1 MKPEDYLREKNNNF
15 LLDFTGVYDDEF
27 VKNKTTLKW
36 IDCTDI
42 SGCNM
47 YCSKQAE
54 QKIGKR
60 IDAVGIH
67 GIHFLD
73 SGNYHY
79 VTKIMTDRIK
89 RPFTLVIFDHH
100 TDMQK
105 PLVEGMTSC
114 GDWALKVLKENAY
127 LQQLIL
133 IGPDEKDINAIEIT
147 DKNNTTNNNTSEKLI
162 TFSAQEI
169 NGNRIKQSIASTND
183 SSADASY
190 NSSIDTT
197 TASIPNATQDITYKI
212 NKIKSGIPIYISV
225 DKDILDKQISETNWS
240 QGKMQLSTLEK
251 LLDVF
256 LRKNKIIGVDICGE
270 CSKNIPLPEYMEAE
284 EKNKELNHELYQY
297 LTYHIT

>member
-133 IGPDEKDINAIEIT
+133 IGPDKKDINAIEIA
-147 DKNNTTNNNTSEKLI
+147 DKNNSIKKSGKLI

-169 NGNRIKQSIASTND
+169 NENQLKQSIASTND
-183 SSADASY
+183 SPAGASY
-190 NSSIDTT
+190 NSSIDTKA
-197 TASIPNATQDITYKI
+197 ASILNTTKDITSKI
-212 NKIKSGIPIYISV
+212 NKISSGIPIYISI

-251 LLDVF
+251 ILDVF
-256 LRKNKIIGVDICGE
+256 LRKNKIIGIDICGE
-270 CSKNIPLPEYMEAE
+270 CSKSIPLPEYMEAE
-284 EKNKELNHELYQY
+284 EKNEELNHELYQY

>member
-27 VKNKTTLKW
+27 VKGKTALEW

-42 SGCNM
+42 NGCDM

-54 QKIGKR
+54 HEIGKR

-89 RPFTLVIFDHH
+89 RPFTLVVFDHH

-105 PLVEGMTSC
+105 PLVESMTSC
-114 GDWALKVLKENAY
+114 GDWALKVLKENVY

-133 IGPDEKDINAIEIT
+133 IGPDEKDINAIEIA
-147 DKNNTTNNNTSEKLI
+147 DKNNSTNTSEKLI

-183 SSADASY
+183 SLTDASY
-190 NSSIDTT
+190 NPNIDTT
-197 TASIPNATQDITYKI
+197 PASIPNATQNITYKI
-212 NKIKSGIPIYISV
+212 NKIKSGIPIYISI

-240 QGKMQLSTLEK
+240 QGKMQLGTLEK
-251 LLDVF
+251 ILDVF

-284 EKNKELNHELYQY
+284 EKNEELNHELYQY